1 MRKTHIR
8 QKVVLSAMAGAIMI
22 PGSVL
27 SVTAAE
33 ETEEQPF
40 IQANRY
46 WKNVM
51 RQM

>member
-1 MRKTHIR
+1 MVKTHIR

-27 SVTAAE
+27 RVTAGS
-33 ETEEQPF
+33 
-40 IQANRY
+40 NRY

-51 RQM
+51 RQK